1 MEHLMKKTFLVLAS
15 GSALFSGAAMAQDT
29 ADPGTAFSGPYVQA
43 VVGYDKSRSGSTVD
57 IDALR
62 DRKQSIDGLL
72 FGGGVGYDAAVGE
85 NFRIGAEAEI
95 TDSTAKWTR
104 DAGTAFN
111 LGRVSAGRDLYAG
124 VKAGYVVSPQAMVY
138 VKGGYTNA
146 RYNIVG
152 TDGTT
157 TARDH
162 LDTDGWRIGGGV
174 EMAVTSN
181 AFAKLEYRYSNYK
194 EGELDFDGDTP
205 DSSRFDID
213 TDRHQVVAAVG
224 VRF

>member
-1 MEHLMKKTFLVLAS
+1 MKKTFLVLAS
-15 GSALFSGAAMAQDT
+15 GSVLFSGAAMAQGT
-29 ADPGTAFSGPYVQA
+29 ADPATSFTGPYVQA
-43 VVGYDKSRSGSTVD
+43 EIGYDKSRSGSTVD
-57 IDALR
+57 IDDLR
-62 DRKQSIDGLL
+62 DSRQSIDGAMY
-72 FGGGVGYDAAVGE
+72 GAAVGYDAAVGE
-85 NFRIGAEAEI
+85 RLRIGAEAEI
-95 TDSTAKWTR
+95 TDSTAKWKR

-124 VKAGYVVSPQAMVY
+124 AKVGYVVSPQAMVY
-138 VKGGYTNA
+138 LKGGYTNA
-146 RYNIVG
+146 RFNVQASDG
-152 TDGTT
+152 TD

-174 EMAVTSN
+174 EMAVSSN

-224 VRF
+224 LRF